1 MPVRVVES
9 KQNARLKE
17 LRKAL
22 SSPGR
27 GVGALVGIEG
37 PKLIEE
43 ALRAG
48 LRVKT
53 IFVAQSPDRALER
66 ILEKLSLPRETEILH
81 LPKKLLDQAL
91 ATETPQSIAAL
102 IEPPRWSW
110 SHVLNQNQEKTLVI
124 VLAGLQD
131 PGNLGTILR
140 SAEAFGATGVVSL
153 PGTVSAWNT
162 KAVRA
167 STGSVFRVPLIA
179 ASEADCFARLHEA
192 GVTISAT
199 TSRGAKSA
207 DCVDLTGPVALVIGN
222 EGNGVP
228 GALAAHADSTITIPF
243 PGPVESL
250 NAAVA
255 ASVLLYEASRQRA
268 ALNVGTSKSRG
279 ARQ

>member
-22 SSPGR
+22 AISGHEGR
-27 GVGALVGIEG
+27 GRVGIEG
-37 PKLIEE
+37 PNLIEE

-48 LRVKT
+48 LRMVT
-53 IFVAQSPDRALER
+53 VFVADGAEHLLDALP
-66 ILEKLSLPRETEILH
+66 LPVGTEVLMM
-81 LPKKLLDQAL
+81 PKKLLDSAL
-91 ATETPQSIAAL
+91 ATEAPQPIAAL
-102 IEPPRWSW
+102 IEPPEWTWKHILDAHRGRTAL
-110 SHVLNQNQEKTLVI
+110 VL
-124 VLAGLQD
+124 VLTGIQD

-153 PGTVSAWNT
+153 PGTVSAWNA

-167 STGSVFRVPLIA
+167 SAGSVFRVPLLA
-179 ASEADCFARLHEA
+179 ASERECFSQLHEA
-192 GVTISAT
+192 GVRVLAT
-199 TSRGAKSA
+199 TVRAAQPA
-207 DCVDLTGPVALVIGN
+207 DLVDMAGPVALVIGN

-228 GALAAHADSTITIPF
+228 EKIARMADEAITIPC

-255 ASVLLYEASRQRA
+255 ASVLLYEASRQRSV
-268 ALNVGTSKSRG
+268 LSGGPSDHRG
-279 ARQ
+279 ARR

>member
-53 IFVAQSPDRALER
+53 IFVAQSPDRASER

-102 IEPPRWSW
+102 IQPPQWSW

-124 VLAGLQD
+124 VLTGLQD

-153 PGTVSAWNT
+153 AGTVSAWNT

-167 STGSVFRVPLIA
+167 SAGSVFRVPLIA
-179 ASEADCFARLHEA
+179 ESEAGCFARLHEA
-192 GVTISAT
+192 GVKIWTT

-207 DCVDLTGPVALVIGN
+207 DRVDLAGPVALLIGN

-228 GALAAHADSTITIPF
+228 GAFAAQADGTITIPF

-268 ALNVGTSKSRG
+268 ARSVVSRRERG
-279 ARQ
+279 VR